1 LRVKVQSK
9 RWSLI
14 NGTLWALILT
24 WNDWENTIESVL
36 SLERGRLKPD
46 VILVVDNGSEE
57 QIIERLQVHLQDVTK
72 AHLLRNESN
81 LGFAAGL
88 NKGIKVALSAGAQF
102 AFLLNND
109 AIVQRECLS
118 TLMDRMMSDR
128 AVGLVGP
135 RIFYHDK
142 PGKIWV
148 GETHYSPLKT
158 SVVSYEKNKKAR
170 YLAPSSRKVSFLNGC
185 AVLIRREV
193 FESVGLFDEDY
204 FFYSED
210 LDFSL
215 RAVKS
220 GHKLLYEPSASV
232 WHKISLEAR
241 VSEFVFYNL
250 SRSRL
255 IFLRKHLSGI
265 TRFYA
270 YLIHLGAFAPY
281 RVFQAVRLAHS
292 PLHCIR
298 AWLQGTVDGLRMPI
312 HPPRRVTGLHDGLEE
327 RYNPL

>member
-1 LRVKVQSK
+1 VQSK
-9 RWSLI
+9 RRPLK
-14 NGTLWALILT
+14 NGILWALILT

-36 SLERGRLKPD
+36 SLEGGRLKPD

-57 QIIERLQVHLQDVTK
+57 QIIKRLQVYLQDVTK
-72 AHLLRNESN
+72 VHFLRNGSN
-81 LGFAAGL
+81 LGFAAGV
-88 NKGIKVALSAGAQF
+88 NRGIKTALSAGAQF
-102 AFLLNND
+102 VFLLNND
-109 AIVQRECLS
+109 AIVQSECLS
-118 TLMDRMMSDR
+118 TLMNRMMSDQ

-135 RIFYHDK
+135 RIYYHDK
-142 PGKIWV
+142 PDKIWV
-148 GETHYSPLKT
+148 GEAHYSPLKT

-170 YLAPSSRKVSFLNGC
+170 YLAPSSRRVSFLNGC

-215 RAVKS
+215 RAIKS
-220 GHKLLYEPSASV
+220 GYKLLYEPSASA
-232 WHKISLEAR
+232 WHKISLKVR

-250 SRSRL
+250 SRSQL
-255 IFLRKHLSGI
+255 IFLRKHLSGL

-270 YLIHLGAFAPY
+270 YLIHLGVFTPY

-292 PLHCIR
+292 PLHCVR
-298 AWLQGTVDGLRMPI
+298 AWLQGGVDGLRVPI
-312 HPPRRVTGLHDGLEE
+312 HPPQRVTGLHDGLEE
-327 RYNPL
+327 RYDPL